1 MQKLLP
7 TLLAVALVTGIA
19 GCATT
24 ASQGSPKSLSLNGK
38 KFHCVEQELETKTL
52 VRCARS
58 G

>member
-19 GCATT
+19 GCSTT
-24 ASQGSPKSLSLNGK
+24 APQGSPKSLSLNGK

>member
-7 TLLAVALVTGIA
+7 KLLAVTLVIGITG
-19 GCATT
+19 CSTT
-24 ASQGSPKSLSLNGK
+24 KSQGTPKSLSLNGK